1 MKSMTLTTCGTSIP
15 RSILELAAEIN
26 NKLGDQNFTVAIRD
40 EDTGREYLIEPHER
54 RMSHDAERGNRSRRT
69 LYARHA

>member
-15 RSILELAAEIN
+15 RNILELAAEIN

-54 RMSHDAERGNRSRRT
+54 RMSHDVERGNRSRRT
-69 LYARHA
+69 LCAHHA

>member
-15 RSILELAAEIN
+15 RNILELAAEIN

-40 EDTGREYLIEPHER
+40 EDTGREYLIEPLR
-54 RMSHDAERGNRSRRT
+54 RDRPAVKATRRRKT
-69 LYARHA
+69 K